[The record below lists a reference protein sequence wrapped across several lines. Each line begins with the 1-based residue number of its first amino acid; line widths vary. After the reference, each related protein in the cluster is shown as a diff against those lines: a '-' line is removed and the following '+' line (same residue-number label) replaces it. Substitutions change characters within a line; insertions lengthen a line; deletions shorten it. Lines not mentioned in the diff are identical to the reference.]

1 MFIQVQS
8 HCDVGVCC
16 ARPERSLRAFGFG
29 RCMAGSNWF
38 VCETLTGDRA
48 SYMES
53 YVRLRAAC
61 LDLGATDAEMRAVFH
76 GNARRVYRPSGK
88 VFFKDKKFEAAI
100 SCFTESIGL
109 NATNPL
115 VRASPAGPRRLRV

>member
-1 MFIQVQS
+1 
-8 HCDVGVCC
+8 
-16 ARPERSLRAFGFG
+16 
-29 RCMAGSNWF
+29 MAGSNWF

-76 GNARRVYRPSGK
+76 DNARRVYGLGPAMPGSPP
-88 VFFKDKKFEAAI
+88 KKAKLGA
-100 SCFTESIGL
+100 
-109 NATNPL
+109 
-115 VRASPAGPRRLRV
+115 

>member
-1 MFIQVQS
+1 
-8 HCDVGVCC
+8 
-16 ARPERSLRAFGFG
+16 
-29 RCMAGSNWF
+29 MAGSNWF

-76 GNARRVYRPSGK
+76 DNARRVY
-88 VFFKDKKFEAAI
+88 
-100 SCFTESIGL
+100 GL
-109 NATNPL
+109 
-115 VRASPAGPRRLRV
+115 